1 MEEALAPLFFFW
13 IPLFLLGIGVSL
25 TFFTKS
31 NRFVIPLIVVGV
43 IGLLS
48 SPTTVPESDSSAVGK
63 LLLDLLIPSAA
74 LLGGLYIIIFT
85 GNVPVQRISKT
96 YRPLGFLL
104 VLFSIACLCIMH
116 WHSFTPMWRGQANP
130 YWIIFWPTFL
140 LSSASFTA
148 LFSMVLV
155 TIGRE
160 REKNSIHL
168 FLISVSTTLITLLA
182 MSYDGNVT
190 TAEQFRNYLWMAAAD
205 IFGIIIGCLMAILAF
220 TIVIASYEKSM
231 PEPTQTSPPTKEEW
245 NHVESVISRHLG
257 GVEDE

>member
-13 IPLFLLGIGVSL
+13 IPLFLFGIGVSL

-31 NRFVIPLIVVGV
+31 SRFVIPLIIVGI

-48 SPTTVPESDSSAVGK
+48 SPITVPNSDSSAVGK
-63 LLLDLLIPSAA
+63 LLLDLLIPSTA
-74 LLGGLYIIIFT
+74 LLGGLYIIIFS

-104 VLFSIACLCIMH
+104 SLFSMTYLCIMH

-140 LSSASFTA
+140 LASASFTA
-148 LFSMVLV
+148 LFSMILV
-155 TIGRE
+155 TIGRD
-160 REKNSIHL
+160 RGKNSIHL
-168 FLISVSTTLITLLA
+168 FLISVFTTLITLLA
-182 MSYDGNVT
+182 MSYDGNIT
-190 TAEQFRNYLWMAAAD
+190 TAEQFRDYIWMAAAD
-205 IFGIIIGCLMAILAF
+205 IFGIIVGCLLAIFAF
-220 TIVIASYEKSM
+220 TIVIAVYEKSM

-245 NHVESVISRHLG
+245 NHVESVLSRHLG
-257 GVEDE
+257 GIEDE